1 MNDLFQEFPPV
12 STADWEAEIARDLPG
27 RSAETLASI
36 TEDGVEI
43 RPFYRAEHLA
53 GIEPRTLYSHAGW
66 TIACEVSDPESAR
79 YAVSRGAAALYVESA
94 NTDIGAL
101 EDVDVIRADSPDLV
115 RGAGVTPLEQ
125 LRSVL
130 RRRDA
135 ALVELPVDTDY
146 FVEIAKFRAMRL
158 AWQQMSDKPVRI
170 LARTKR
176 HEGNA
181 DPYTNLVRGTTEAMS
196 AIIGGADVIVV
207 RPFDA
212 AYQNPGEFSRRLSI
226 NTQLIL
232 RDESH
237 LGGMPDPAAG
247 CWYVEWLT
255 AQFVAR
261 VQAGARE

>member
-12 STADWEAEIARDLPG
+12 STVDWEAEIARDLRG
-27 RSAETLASI
+27 RSAETLASK
-36 TEDGVEI
+36 TEDGIEI
-43 RPFYRAEHLA
+43 RPFYRSEHLA

-94 NTDIGAL
+94 NTDVGAL
-101 EDVDVIRADSPDLV
+101 EHVDVIRADSPDLM
-115 RGAGVTPLEQ
+115 RAAGITPVEQ

-130 RRRDA
+130 QRGDA
-135 ALVELPVDTDY
+135 AFIELPVGADY

-170 LARTKR
+170 LARTQR
-176 HEGNA
+176 HEGNG
-181 DPYTNLVRGTTEAMS
+181 DPYTNLLRGTTEAMS
-196 AIIGGADVIVV
+196 AIIGGADIIVV
-207 RPFDA
+207 RLFDA

-237 LGGMPDPAAG
+237 FGGMPDPAAG
-247 CWYVEWLT
+247 CWYLEWLT

-261 VQAGARE
+261 AQTGARK